1 MQGHFQ
7 KVLDYEIM
15 LRLIESEILIVQIEL
30 GLENSRAEIQKNM
43 KLIIKNILKAEKDKC
58 SKSFWRK
65 HPGPLHTYGH
75 EGPLDL
81 HIYKIQF
88 PLSNIKWIYICTFGQ
103 NLLRES
109 VEKVA
114 NTFQREISFCYE
126 VAF

>member
-1 MQGHFQ
+1 MNNHPDSLQDVFQ
-7 KVLDYEIM
+7 KVLDCQIM
-15 LRLIESEILIVQIEL
+15 LRLIESDILIVQIEL

-43 KLIIKNILKAEKDKC
+43 KLIIKNILKKDKC

-65 HPGPLHTYGH
+65 HPGLLHTYGH

-114 NTFQREISFCYE
+114 NIF
-126 VAF
+126 